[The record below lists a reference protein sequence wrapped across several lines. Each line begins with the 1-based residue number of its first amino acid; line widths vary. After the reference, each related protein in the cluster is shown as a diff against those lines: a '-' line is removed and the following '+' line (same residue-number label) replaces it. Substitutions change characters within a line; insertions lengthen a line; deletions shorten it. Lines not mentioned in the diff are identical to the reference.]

1 MSIILT
7 EALSRVAFAPFG
19 EVIETDG
26 AAHYPINQG
35 HCMRYHALAQAQIV
49 GPEGQIGISIFRAQP
64 YGLPLQLTMM
74 ERHPLGSQAF
84 MPLSPRPFL
93 VVVAPDHNNVPGP
106 PRAFMT
112 KPGQGVNYPPNL
124 WHGVVTPIGEAQDF
138 LVIDRIGGG
147 VNLEE
152 FFFST
157 PYEVRARLA

>member
-1 MSIILT
+1 MSRIFTEPLT
-7 EALSRVAFAPFG
+7 RAAFAAFG

-26 AAHYPINQG
+26 AAHYLINQG
-35 HCMRYHALAQAQIV
+35 HCARYHALALAMTK
-49 GPEGQIGISIFRAQP
+49 GTGGQIGMSIFRAQP
-64 YGLPLQLTMM
+64 YALPLQLTMM

-84 MPLSPRPFL
+84 MPLSQNPFL
-93 VVVAPDHNNVPGP
+93 VVVAPDENGAPGM

-138 LVIDRIGGG
+138 LVVDRIGEGP
-147 VNLEE
+147 NLEE

-157 PYEVRARLA
+157 PYYIHDKHE